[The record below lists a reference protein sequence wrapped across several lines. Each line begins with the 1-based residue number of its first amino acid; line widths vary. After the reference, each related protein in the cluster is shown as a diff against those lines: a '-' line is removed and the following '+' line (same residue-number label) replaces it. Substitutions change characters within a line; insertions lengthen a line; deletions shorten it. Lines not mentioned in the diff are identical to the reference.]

1 MTDIKAILSDFEAVC
16 PSAPP
21 SDESSSS
28 ADESTFFSTL
38 SNNVDMQSAVFAALN
53 AEDAKDFSG
62 FQSQVSNPGG
72 GGGTSPRLSPKVP
85 RIGSDKLGLV
95 LKMLLRW

>member
-1 MTDIKAILSDFEAVC
+1 MTDIKAILSDFESVC

-28 ADESTFFSTL
+28 AEESTFFSTL
-38 SNNVDMQSAVFAALN
+38 SNNSDMQSALFAALN
-53 AEDAKDFSG
+53 AEDARDFSG
-62 FQSQVSNPGG
+62 FQSQVSHPGG
-72 GGGTSPRLSPKVP
+72 GGSPRLSPKVA
-85 RIGSDKLGLV
+85 RIGHDKLGLV

>member
-1 MTDIKAILSDFEAVC
+1 MTDIKAILSDFESVC

-28 ADESTFFSTL
+28 AEESTFFSTL

-62 FQSQVSNPGG
+62 FQSQVSSSSGG
-72 GGGTSPRLSPKVP
+72 GISPRLSPKVS
-85 RIGSDKLGLV
+85 RIGLDKMGSV